1 MHLTLTAKPDSV
13 SLTQVELVLKEWEGH
28 GEQLILGTVRGQE
41 RPLGKV
47 EGPGLKESFREVEA
61 WYYERLLVKV
71 QANCGKPQHFGDAS
85 AMG

>member
-1 MHLTLTAKPDSV
+1 M
-13 SLTQVELVLKEWEGH
+13 
-28 GEQLILGTVRGQE
+28 LGTVRGQE